1 MSNDW
6 NLSGTR
12 HLGIGLELAAA
23 VAVLALLGWWV
34 DRHFGTAPWGVLT
47 GALIGMIG
55 GMYNMVRA
63 ALEATRSPEP
73 DLKKDEET
81 PGGS

>member
-12 HLGIGLELAAA
+12 YLGIGLELAAS

-63 ALEATRSPEP
+63 ALEATRSQEP
-73 DLKKDEET
+73 DLKKDEEK